1 MEEKIGIVLSG
12 ETSFLAPAGTVEDF
26 LRAYQLKKEIIQGI
40 LKEGV
45 DFGTVPGSEKP
56 ALLKAGAEKMSN
68 FYALSPDFVDIET
81 VEDWT
86 GKDHDGE
93 PFFYYRQKCNLYKN
107 QSDGTRIFVASA
119 DGSCNSWEK
128 KYRYRQADRLCPSC
142 GKPAIIKGK
151 QEYGGGWLCYT
162 KKGGCGAKFADNA
175 PEIVNQ
181 DVGQVKNPD
190 VAEQVNTM
198 LKMAQ
203 KRALVAATLIATN
216 TSDYF
221 TQDIEDMSFF
231 SGEVV
236 TVKAEDVPTTPSPK
250 SPSKAQPRKPAGEP
264 IPDAQWQEFQEL
276 VEKAVASGLELPG
289 YNRAEMT
296 PKTVEGA
303 TKYIQGKLG

>member
-1 MEEKIGIVLSG
+1 MKEKNEIVLSR
-12 ETSFLAPAGTVEDF
+12 ETLFLAPAGTVEDF
-26 LRAYQLKKEIIQGI
+26 LKAYQLKKEIIQSI
-40 LKEGV
+40 LREGV
-45 DFGTVPGSEKP
+45 DFGIVPGSEKP

-68 FYALSPDFVDIET
+68 FYALSPDFVDIKT

-86 GKDHDGE
+86 GQDHNGE

-107 QSDGTRIFVASA
+107 QSDGTRIFIASA
-119 DGSCNSWEK
+119 DGSCSSWEK
-128 KYRYRQADRLCPSC
+128 KYRYRQAERVCPNC

-151 QEYGGGWLCYT
+151 QEYGGGWLCFIR
-162 KKGGCGAKFADNA
+162 KGGCNAKFLDDA

-221 TQDIEDMSFF
+221 TQDIEDMSSFV
-231 SGEVV
+231 GEMV
-236 TVKAEDVPTTPSPK
+236 TVKAEDVPGEEQESKVESPVEMIDPMKDWAVGFAANEWNIEK
-250 SPSKAQPRKPAGEP
+250 SEAAQQIAKMGLPKNVAKDNFILAVKSK
-264 IPDAQWQEFQEL
+264 
-276 VEKAVASGLELPG
+276 SS
-289 YNRAEMT
+289 
-296 PKTVEGA
+296 
-303 TKYIQGKLG
+303 